1 MYLSRALERF
11 FVRCSENFKAVAL
24 LGPRQVG
31 KTTMLKRLADEE
43 YERTGRRRTY
53 VTLDDVDDRALAK
66 SDPKL
71 FLQVYK
77 PPVLID
83 EIQKAPELLSQL
95 KVHLDQTDEMGSVW
109 LTCSQPLHLKRSLGD
124 ESLAGRVA
132 VLDMMGLSQA
142 ETAQAATVPF
152 DASPSYFAERAR
164 GVEPVSMPDFYRMLW
179 KGSLPGIRLKDDE
192 FWRTSYASYVST

>member
-66 SDPKL
+66 SDPTL

-83 EIQKAPELLSQL
+83 EIQKAPE
-95 KVHLDQTDEMGSVW
+95 
-109 LTCSQPLHLKRSLGD
+109 
-124 ESLAGRVA
+124 RVQ
-132 VLDMMGLSQA
+132 VIKKMQEGKS
-142 ETAQAATVPF
+142 AQAQ
-152 DASPSYFAERAR
+152 RAGNGAPQPR
-164 GVEPVSMPDFYRMLW
+164 RVSAAQKVGRNDPCPC
-179 KGSLPGIRLKDDE
+179 GSGRKYKQCCGKNQGE
-192 FWRTSYASYVST
+192 EQ